1 MPTLS
6 EKKFDYRVSRLLLVL
21 LFFFCIV
28 GFLLGTVLIY
38 LNVND
43 RISKLE
49 QKVCNSRQPQTWATN
64 SLQKYQLEEKDR
76 LLCVSFHDQDIMGIK
91 FGDRRKEKLT
101 ILYCQILS
109 QLTQVRTLIPLLN
122 LVLSISLSVIINSK
136 ESNGER
142 LKLWSSFFLH
152 YSILYQSIQALVR
165 AARMLSR
172 FICIS
177 HGHSFETKWQALRL

>member
-43 RISKLE
+43 RISRLE

-109 QLTQVRTLIPLLN
+109 QLMQVRTLIPLLN
-122 LVLSISLSVIINSK
+122 LVLSISLSFIINSK

-142 LKLWSSFFLH
+142 LKLWSSFFLALF
-152 YSILYQSIQALVR
+152 YFVSIYTGSCKSCQNALSVY
-165 AARMLSR
+165 LHFSWT
-172 FICIS
+172 FL
-177 HGHSFETKWQALRL
+177 WN

>member
-21 LFFFCIV
+21 LFFFCTV

-49 QKVCNSRQPQTWATN
+49 QKVFSSRWAINSM
-64 SLQKYQLEEKDR
+64 QKYQLEEKDR
-76 LLCVSFHDQDIMGIK
+76 LLCVSFPDQDIMGIK

-109 QLTQVRTLIPLLN
+109 QLMQVRTLIPLLN

-152 YSILYQSIQALVR
+152 YSVLYQSIQALVR